1 MSTPTPMIF
10 IHPEL
15 RPDLASTHDVEPV
28 GIEEAIRAAVA
39 RGEQVGDKQ
48 DGVERRFLAG
58 GLDKSQDCT
67 GKEQSEGTG
76 KETSDTGKEASDLQS
91 RVVYGSMPA
100 VQAFIRPIM

>member
-1 MSTPTPMIF
+1 MSRHTPMIF

-58 GLDKSQDCT
+58 LDKSQDCT
-67 GKEQSEGTG
+67 GKEQSEGSG
-76 KETSDTGKEASDLQS
+76 KETSDTGKEACDTQV
-91 RVVYGSMPA
+91 RVVYGSLPP